1 MNTTPPPPPTSPKA
15 PTPPSPTRRAV
26 LQGSGAVGLTA
37 LAGATAATPARAA
50 DGAAPNVLVVYCDDL
65 GYGDPSCYGSPLV
78 RTPVID
84 GMARRGMRL
93 TDFYAGAP
101 TCTPSRAALLTGCYA
116 PRVNLANVLFPDH
129 TNGLAAQE
137 TTLAEYLRSAGYA
150 TAHIGK
156 WHLGN
161 PAVDPALHPME
172 HGFDRYFGLP
182 YSNDMTPLP
191 LYDDREIVEQPPDQ
205 SVLTRRYAEEAIAFV
220 RDHADQPFFVYLA
233 HTQPHEPLASEF
245 AGRSAAGPHGD
256 SVEEIDHYLGVL
268 LDELDA
274 LDVRE
279 NTCVIFTSD
288 NGPWYVGSA
297 GDLYGRKAETY
308 EGGQRVPFVVE
319 WPAVVPAG
327 VTYRE
332 PACLVDVLPTLLEA
346 AGVEPDPDRVID
358 GRSILPALTSGR
370 PVDRG
375 DVFYYDDRSTPSLGN
390 CNAVRRGD
398 WKLHVRRVPGPY
410 FTGRGFSATEE
421 LPQLFNLARDPGETY
436 DLSRHHPEIV
446 AALGARITEFDAALR
461 ADHAARYG
469 SPS

>member
-1 MNTTPPPPPTSPKA
+1 MSVHPGEATPTASSTA
-15 PTPPSPTRRAV
+15 SATRRTI
-26 LQGSGAVGLTA
+26 LKGSGAMGLA
-37 LAGATAATPARAA
+37 AVAGVTTAAPAHGEEA
-50 DGAAPNVLVVYCDDL
+50 AAPNVVIVYCDDL
-65 GYGDPSCYGSPLV
+65 GYGDPGCYGSPLV
-78 RTPVID
+78 DTPVID
-84 GMARRGMRL
+84 GMARRGMRF

-116 PRVNLANVLFPDH
+116 PRVNLATVLFPDH
-129 TNGLAAQE
+129 TNGMSSRE
-137 TTLAEYLRSAGYA
+137 TTLATYLKGAGYA

-161 PAVDPALHPME
+161 PAVDPGLHPME

-182 YSNDMTPLP
+182 YSNDMAPLP
-191 LYDDREIVEQPPDQ
+191 LYDDREIVEQPPEQ
-205 SVLTRRYAEEAIAFV
+205 AGLTRRYAEETVSFIRA
-220 RDHADQPFFVYLA
+220 HADRPFFVYLA
-233 HTQPHEPLASEF
+233 ITQPHEPLASEF

-256 SVEEIDHYLGVL
+256 SVEEIDHYVGVL

-274 LDVRE
+274 LGVRD

-327 VTYRE
+327 VTYRQ
-332 PACLVDVLPTLLEA
+332 PTSLVDVLPTLLEA
-346 AGVEPDPDRVID
+346 AGVEPDPDRTID
-358 GRSILPALTSGR
+358 GRSILRALATGR
-370 PVDRG
+370 RMDRG
-375 DVFYYDDRSTPSLGN
+375 DLFYYDDQRTPSVGN

-410 FTGRGFSATEE
+410 FTGRAFSPTEE
-421 LPQLFNLARDPGETY
+421 LPQLFDLARDPGECY
-436 DLSRHHPEIV
+436 DLSRHYPELV
-446 AALGARITEFDAALR
+446 TTLTARIEEFDAALR
-461 ADHAARYG
+461 ADHAERYG
-469 SPS
+469 TP